1 MCNGMSP
8 LLPSGFETVSSN
20 FPLHLH
26 SSFGWR
32 FLWLLRVF
40 GVPPSIKD
48 ALPSLVES
56 NFSVSAGFYFDSM
69 HIFMLLIIPIHE
81 YGMPFISSPDDV
93 LFPSFNYVWDFYLA
107 ISFSGCGFSYLP
119 LMPHS
124 CLQQQRMY
132 SLLSTRPGAFGNSMG
147 LEPVPLHS

>member
-1 MCNGMSP
+1 MACLHFYP
-8 LLPSGFETVSSN
+8 LALRQYRATFHCTCT
-20 FPLHLH
+20 LHLDEDFFDYLG
-26 SSFGWR
+26 SSVFHQALKVL
-32 FLWLLRVF
+32 FLVWWKAISVF
-40 GVPPSIKD
+40 QQD
-48 ALPSLVES
+48 
-56 NFSVSAGFYFDSM
+56 FTFDSM

-107 ISFSGCGFSYLP
+107 ISFPGCGFSYLP

-124 CLQQQRMY
+124 CLHQQRMY